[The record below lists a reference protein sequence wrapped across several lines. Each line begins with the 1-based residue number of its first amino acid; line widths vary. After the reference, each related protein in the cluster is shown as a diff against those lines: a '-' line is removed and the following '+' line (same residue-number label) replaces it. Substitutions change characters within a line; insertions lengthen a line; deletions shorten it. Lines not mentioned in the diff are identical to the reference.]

1 MWRMT
6 PRLATATLTATLAL
20 VALTGSKAQASAVQS
35 YSYSTTTSLG
45 DVSNGPITLT
55 GVSPFSGNQ
64 LTTPGAFVLG
74 EFTTSPLPSTATLTY
89 THTPFTIDLKVM
101 PSGSF
106 GSSFGT
112 PSYDYIIHGELNGSI
127 TNGSSQMVASITSIS
142 GSGSAGVNA
151 TPPFPIDAL
160 QLTLPQGIAAP
171 NGLSFGN
178 TSLIAQVTVAGV
190 PLPTPEPTSIA
201 AFAVALA
208 GWGLR
213 RRLRARA

>member
-6 PRLATATLTATLAL
+6 PRLATAALTATLAL
-20 VALTGSKAQASAVQS
+20 AALSAPKAQASAVQS
-35 YSYSTTTSLG
+35 YSYSTTASLG

-55 GVSPFSGNQ
+55 GVSIYGNQ
-64 LTTPGAFVLG
+64 LTTPGAFMLG
-74 EFTTSPLPSTATLTY
+74 NFTTNPLPSTATLTY
-89 THTPFTIDLKVM
+89 NHTPFTIDLKVQ
-101 PSGSF
+101 PAGFSGYNY
-106 GSSFGT
+106 GT

-142 GSGSAGVNA
+142 GSGSGFNA

-160 QLTLPQGIAAP
+160 KIALPQGIAAP
-171 NGLSFGN
+171 NGYSYGQ
-178 TSLIAQVTVAGV
+178 TPLIAQVMVAGV
-190 PLPTPEPTSIA
+190 PIATPTPEPTSVA
-201 AFAVALA
+201 AFAAALA